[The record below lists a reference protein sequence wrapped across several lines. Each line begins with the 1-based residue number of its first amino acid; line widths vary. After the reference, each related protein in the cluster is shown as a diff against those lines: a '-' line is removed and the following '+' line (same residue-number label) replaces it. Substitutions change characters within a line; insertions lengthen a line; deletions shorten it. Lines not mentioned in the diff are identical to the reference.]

1 MMANLVVRCRFC
13 RLIEILVPFISQGA
27 VLRGGT
33 PHHPSPASLETSNQP
48 GFNSA
53 TDSADM
59 EVRRNRGGTVGLRS
73 TAWKYAL
80 IGGMCVVAVYFAL
93 PNETSQDIVYSVLG
107 TASVACILVGIRL
120 QRPKDRLSWYFLAL
134 AGTCFTLG
142 DDASFFYN
150 LVLHVSV
157 PFPSFADALYL
168 AGYPFLFAGVLRL
181 TRNPNRSYRRENYAD
196 AAIVSMGALA
206 ISWNFLMNSYVHDS
220 TLTTFGMLVTLA
232 YPIMDIALL
241 FVLFRALLFGESR
254 RTFHKFLAAAMIVMF
269 MGDFIYDLLVLH
281 NSYDTGNPS
290 EALFLL
296 EYVLIGVA
304 ALHPSVAGG
313 TSEAEAADVVSD
325 RQVARDRHRMPIV
338 IVAGFIPPTI
348 LVVAT
353 SLGGSVNVLV
363 MAGLCIAVFAVICLR
378 MIWLIGRIS
387 RQSLELEDN
396 FRGLEAFQLKRDE
409 LEANLRHQAFHD
421 ELTGLPN
428 RVLLRDRVKQA
439 LASTTRSGT
448 AVALCFGDLD
458 GFKTINDTLGHH
470 VGDAVLVKVGA
481 LLESIVRPG
490 DTVARI
496 GGDEFAI
503 LIADVENPNAALEF
517 AGRIVSVIHEAVEF
531 EGDQAGISISVGVAF
546 ADSTTS
552 AEQLI
557 SEADAAMY
565 EAKTSRKNH
574 VEVFEASMR
583 ARLFQHLDIASR
595 FRGSLDRSEFF
606 LNFQP
611 IFSLGDRRLR
621 GFEAL
626 VRWQHPTIGLVAPL
640 DFIFIAEETG
650 FIVPLGR
657 WILFEACNQ
666 MAAWTAL
673 TDEPLTVAVNVS
685 RRQLSSPLLVD
696 DVRTALAL
704 TGVHPLQLVL
714 EVTESVLMENP
725 EQTASALT
733 ELRALGIRISVDDFG
748 TGFSSLSYLQ
758 RFPVDVLKIDKSF
771 VDPLNE
777 SEPASSALVT
787 SIIGL
792 AHSLSLEV
800 VAEGIEREDQFE
812 RLIELG
818 CDYGQGYLMARPLD
832 REKSEA
838 LVEFYQGSS
847 AVP

>member
-1 MMANLVVRCRFC
+1 MMANLAAKCRFC
-13 RLIEILVPFISQGA
+13 RLIEILVPFTSPGA

-33 PHHPSPASLETSNQP
+33 PGGSLPASLKTSNQP
-48 GFNSA
+48 AFNSA
-53 TDSADM
+53 TDSVDM
-59 EVRRNRGGTVGLRS
+59 EVGRNRGGTLGLRS
-73 TAWKYAL
+73 TVWKCVL
-80 IGGMCVVAVYFAL
+80 IGGMCVIAVYFAL
-93 PNETSQDIVYSVLG
+93 PNETSQDIVYSALG
-107 TASVACILVGIRL
+107 TASVVCILVGIRL

-142 DDASFFYN
+142 DDASSFYN

-181 TRNPNRSYRRENYAD
+181 TRNPNRSFRRENYAD

-206 ISWNFLMNSYVHDS
+206 ISWHFLMNSYVHDS

-290 EALFLL
+290 DALFLI
-296 EYVLIGVA
+296 EYLLIGVA
-304 ALHPSVAGG
+304 ALHPSVSGG
-313 TSEAEAADVVSD
+313 TSEAQAADVVSD
-325 RQVARDRHRMPIV
+325 RQVASDRHRIPIV

-353 SLGGSVNVLV
+353 SLGVSVNVLV

-387 RQSLELEDN
+387 RQSLELKEND
-396 FRGLEAFQLKRDE
+396 
-409 LEANLRHQAFHD
+409 ANLRYMAFHD
-421 ELTGLPN
+421 ELTGLAN
-428 RVLLRDRVKQA
+428 RELLHDRVEQA
-439 LASTTRSGT
+439 LASITRSGRLI
-448 AVALCFGDLD
+448 ALCMGDLD

-470 VGDAVLVKVGA
+470 VGDTMLVKVGA

-490 DTVARI
+490 DTVARL

-503 LIADVENPNAALEF
+503 LMVDVENPTAAVEF
-517 AGRIVSVIHEAVEF
+517 AGRIVSVLHDAVEF
-531 EGDQAGISISVGVAF
+531 EGNQAGISISVGVAF
-546 ADSTTS
+546 ADSATPV
-552 AEQLI
+552 EQVI

-565 EAKTSRKNH
+565 EAKANGKNR
-574 VEVFEASMR
+574 VDVFQSSMR
-583 ARLFQHLDIASR
+583 ARLFKRLELTSG
-595 FRGSLDRSEFF
+595 FRGSLERSEFF
-606 LNFQP
+606 LSFQP

-626 VRWQHPTIGLVAPL
+626 VRWHHPTIGLVAPL
-640 DFIFIAEETG
+640 DFIPIAEETG

-657 WILFEACNQ
+657 WILLAACEQ
-666 MAAWTAL
+666 LAAWTAL
-673 TDEPLTVAVNVS
+673 SNEPLTVAVNLS
-685 RRQLSSPLLVD
+685 RRQLASPLLVD
-696 DVRTALAL
+696 NIRTALAL
-704 TGVHPLQLVL
+704 TAVHPLQLVL

-725 EQTASALT
+725 EQAASALT
-733 ELRALGIRISVDDFG
+733 ELRALGIRIAVDDFG

-838 LVEFYQGSS
+838 LVESYQ
-847 AVP
+847 AVPLSLE

>member
-1 MMANLVVRCRFC
+1 MMANLVVKCRFC

-27 VLRGGT
+27 VLLGGT
-33 PHHPSPASLETSNQP
+33 PCHPSPAFLETSNQP

-53 TDSADM
+53 TDSVDM

-107 TASVACILVGIRL
+107 SASVVCILVGIRL
-120 QRPKDRLSWYFLAL
+120 HRPKDRLSWYFLAL

-142 DDASFFYN
+142 DDASSFYN
-150 LVLHVSV
+150 LLLHVSV

-206 ISWNFLMNSYVHDS
+206 ISWHFLMNSYVHDA
-220 TLTTFGMLVTLA
+220 TLTTFGMLVDLA

-241 FVLFRALLFGESR
+241 FILFRALLFGESR
-254 RTFHKFLAAAMIVMF
+254 RTFHKLLAAAMIVMF
-269 MGDFIYDLLVLH
+269 VGDFIYDLLVLH
-281 NSYDTGNPS
+281 NGYDTGNPS
-290 EALFLL
+290 DALFLI

-313 TSEAEAADVVSD
+313 TSEAEAADVVSN
-325 RQVARDRHRMPIV
+325 RQVASDRHRMPIV

-353 SLGGSVNVLV
+353 SLGVSVNVLV
-363 MAGLCIAVFAVICLR
+363 LAGLCIAVFAVICLR

-387 RQSLELEDN
+387 RQSLELKEND
-396 FRGLEAFQLKRDE
+396 
-409 LEANLRHQAFHD
+409 ANLRYMAYHD
-421 ELTGLPN
+421 ELTGLAN
-428 RVLLRDRVKQA
+428 RGLLHDRVEQA
-439 LASTTRSGT
+439 LASITRSGRL
-448 AVALCFGDLD
+448 VALCMGDLD

-470 VGDAVLVKVGA
+470 VGDTVLVKVGA

-490 DTVARI
+490 DTVARL

-503 LIADVENPNAALEF
+503 LMVDVENPNAAVEF
-517 AGRIVSVIHEAVEF
+517 AGRIVSVLHDAVEF
-531 EGDQAGISISVGVAF
+531 EGNQAGISISVGVAF
-546 ADSTTS
+546 ADSTTPV
-552 AEQLI
+552 EQVI

-565 EAKTSRKNH
+565 EAKANGKNR
-574 VEVFEASMR
+574 VDVYQSSMR
-583 ARLFQHLDIASR
+583 ALLFKRLELTSG
-595 FRGSLDRSEFF
+595 FRGSLERSEFF

-640 DFIFIAEETG
+640 DFIPIAEETG

-657 WILFEACNQ
+657 WILLAACEQ
-666 MAAWTAL
+666 LAAWTAL
-673 TDEPLTVAVNVS
+673 SNEPLTVAVNLS
-685 RRQLSSPLLVD
+685 RRQLASPLLVD
-696 DVRTALAL
+696 NIHTALAL
-704 TGVHPLQLVL
+704 TGVHPQQLVL

-725 EQTASALT
+725 EQAASALT
-733 ELRALGIRISVDDFG
+733 ELRALGIRIAVDDFG

-838 LVEFYQGSS
+838 FVESYQVS
-847 AVP
+847 AAAP

>member
-1 MMANLVVRCRFC
+1 
-13 RLIEILVPFISQGA
+13 
-27 VLRGGT
+27 
-33 PHHPSPASLETSNQP
+33 
-48 GFNSA
+48 
-53 TDSADM
+53 
-59 EVRRNRGGTVGLRS
+59 
-73 TAWKYAL
+73 
-80 IGGMCVVAVYFAL
+80 MCVVAVYFAL

-107 TASVACILVGIRL
+107 SASVVCILVGIRL

-142 DDASFFYN
+142 DDASSFYN

-206 ISWNFLMNSYVHDS
+206 ISWHFLMNSYVHDA
-220 TLTTFGMLVTLA
+220 TLTTFGMLVDLA

-241 FVLFRALLFGESR
+241 FILFRALLFGESR
-254 RTFHKFLAAAMIVMF
+254 RTFHKLLAAAMIVMF
-269 MGDFIYDLLVLH
+269 VGDFIYDLLVLH
-281 NSYDTGNPS
+281 NGYDTGNPS
-290 EALFLL
+290 DALFLI

-313 TSEAEAADVVSD
+313 TSEAEAADVVSN
-325 RQVARDRHRMPIV
+325 RQVASDRHRMPIV

-353 SLGGSVNVLV
+353 SLGVSVNVLV
-363 MAGLCIAVFAVICLR
+363 LAGLCIAVFAVICLR

-387 RQSLELEDN
+387 RQSLELKEND
-396 FRGLEAFQLKRDE
+396 
-409 LEANLRHQAFHD
+409 ANLRYMAYHD
-421 ELTGLPN
+421 ELTGLAN
-428 RVLLRDRVKQA
+428 RGLLHDRVEQA
-439 LASTTRSGT
+439 LASITRSGRL
-448 AVALCFGDLD
+448 VALCMGDLD

-470 VGDAVLVKVGA
+470 VGDTVLVKVGA

-490 DTVARI
+490 DTVARL

-503 LIADVENPNAALEF
+503 LMVDVENPSAAVEF
-517 AGRIVSVIHEAVEF
+517 AGRIVSVLHDAVEF
-531 EGDQAGISISVGVAF
+531 EGNQAGISISVGVAF
-546 ADSTTS
+546 ADSTTPV
-552 AEQLI
+552 EQVI

-565 EAKTSRKNH
+565 EAKANGKNR
-574 VEVFEASMR
+574 VDVYQSSMR
-583 ARLFQHLDIASR
+583 ALLFKRLELTSG
-595 FRGSLDRSEFF
+595 FRGSLERSEFF

-640 DFIFIAEETG
+640 DFIPIAEETG

-657 WILFEACNQ
+657 WILLAACEQ
-666 MAAWTAL
+666 LAAWTAL
-673 TDEPLTVAVNVS
+673 SNEPLTVAVNLS
-685 RRQLSSPLLVD
+685 RRQLASPLLVD
-696 DVRTALAL
+696 NIHTALAL
-704 TGVHPLQLVL
+704 TGVHPQQLVL

-725 EQTASALT
+725 EQAASALT
-733 ELRALGIRISVDDFG
+733 ELRALGIRIAVDDFG

-838 LVEFYQGSS
+838 FVESYQVS
-847 AVP
+847 AAAP

>member
-1 MMANLVVRCRFC
+1 
-13 RLIEILVPFISQGA
+13 
-27 VLRGGT
+27 
-33 PHHPSPASLETSNQP
+33 
-48 GFNSA
+48 
-53 TDSADM
+53 M
-59 EVRRNRGGTVGLRS
+59 EVVRNRGGTVGLRS
-73 TAWKYAL
+73 RAWKYAL

-107 TASVACILVGIRL
+107 SASVVCILVGIRL

-142 DDASFFYN
+142 DDASSFYN

-206 ISWNFLMNSYVHDS
+206 ISWHFLMNSYVHDA
-220 TLTTFGMLVTLA
+220 TLTTFGMLVDLA

-241 FVLFRALLFGESR
+241 FILFRALLFGESR
-254 RTFHKFLAAAMIVMF
+254 RTFHKLLAAAMIVMF
-269 MGDFIYDLLVLH
+269 VGDFIYDLLVLH
-281 NSYDTGNPS
+281 NGYDTGNPS
-290 EALFLL
+290 DALFLI

-313 TSEAEAADVVSD
+313 TSEAEAADVVSN
-325 RQVARDRHRMPIV
+325 RQVASDRHRMPIV

-353 SLGGSVNVLV
+353 SLGVSVNVLV
-363 MAGLCIAVFAVICLR
+363 LAGLCIAVFAVICLR

-387 RQSLELEDN
+387 RQSLELKEND
-396 FRGLEAFQLKRDE
+396 
-409 LEANLRHQAFHD
+409 ANLRYMAYHD
-421 ELTGLPN
+421 ELTGLAN
-428 RVLLRDRVKQA
+428 RGLLHDRVEQA
-439 LASTTRSGT
+439 LASITRSGRL
-448 AVALCFGDLD
+448 VALCMGDLD

-470 VGDAVLVKVGA
+470 VGDTVLVKVGA

-490 DTVARI
+490 DTVARL

-503 LIADVENPNAALEF
+503 LMVDVENPNAAVEF
-517 AGRIVSVIHEAVEF
+517 AGRIVSVLHDAVEF
-531 EGDQAGISISVGVAF
+531 EGNQAGISISVGVAF
-546 ADSTTS
+546 ADSTTPV
-552 AEQLI
+552 EQVI

-565 EAKTSRKNH
+565 EAKANGKNR
-574 VEVFEASMR
+574 VDVYQSSMR
-583 ARLFQHLDIASR
+583 ALLFKRLELTSG
-595 FRGSLDRSEFF
+595 FRGSLERSEFF

-640 DFIFIAEETG
+640 DFIPIAEETG

-657 WILFEACNQ
+657 WILLAACEQ
-666 MAAWTAL
+666 LAAWTAL
-673 TDEPLTVAVNVS
+673 SNEPLTVAVNLS
-685 RRQLSSPLLVD
+685 RRQLASPLLVD
-696 DVRTALAL
+696 NIHTALAL
-704 TGVHPLQLVL
+704 TGVHPQQLVL

-725 EQTASALT
+725 EQAASALT
-733 ELRALGIRISVDDFG
+733 ELRALGIRIAVDDFG

-838 LVEFYQGSS
+838 LVESYQGSS

>member
-1 MMANLVVRCRFC
+1 M
-13 RLIEILVPFISQGA
+13 
-27 VLRGGT
+27 
-33 PHHPSPASLETSNQP
+33 
-48 GFNSA
+48 
-53 TDSADM
+53 
-59 EVRRNRGGTVGLRS
+59 GLRS

-107 TASVACILVGIRL
+107 SASVVCILVGIRL
-120 QRPKDRLSWYFLAL
+120 HRPKDRLSWYFLAL

-142 DDASFFYN
+142 DDASSFYN

-206 ISWNFLMNSYVHDS
+206 ISWHFLMNSYVHDM
-220 TLTTFGMLVTLA
+220 TLNTFGMLVDLA

-241 FVLFRALLFGESR
+241 FILFRALLFGESR
-254 RTFHKFLAAAMIVMF
+254 RTFHKLLAAAMIVMF
-269 MGDFIYDLLVLH
+269 VGDFIYDLLVLH
-281 NSYDTGNPS
+281 NGYDTGNPS
-290 EALFLL
+290 DALFLI

-304 ALHPSVAGG
+304 ALHPSVSGG
-313 TSEAEAADVVSD
+313 TSEAEAVDVVSD
-325 RQVARDRHRMPIV
+325 RQVASDRHRIPIV

-353 SLGGSVNVLV
+353 YLGVSVNVLV

-387 RQSLELEDN
+387 RQSLELKEND
-396 FRGLEAFQLKRDE
+396 
-409 LEANLRHQAFHD
+409 ANLRYMAYHD
-421 ELTGLPN
+421 ELTGLAN
-428 RVLLRDRVKQA
+428 RGLLHDRVEQA
-439 LASTTRSGT
+439 LASITRSGRL
-448 AVALCFGDLD
+448 VALCMGDLD

-470 VGDAVLVKVGA
+470 VGDTVLVKVGA

-490 DTVARI
+490 DTVARL

-503 LIADVENPNAALEF
+503 LMVDVENPNAAVEF
-517 AGRIVSVIHEAVEF
+517 AGRIVSVLHDAVEF
-531 EGDQAGISISVGVAF
+531 EGNQAGISISVGVAF
-546 ADSTTS
+546 ADSTTPV
-552 AEQLI
+552 EQVI
-557 SEADAAMY
+557 SYADAAMY
-565 EAKTSRKNH
+565 EAKANGKNR
-574 VEVFEASMR
+574 VDVYQSSMR
-583 ARLFQHLDIASR
+583 ALLFKRLELTSG
-595 FRGSLDRSEFF
+595 FRGSLERSEFF

-640 DFIFIAEETG
+640 DFIPIAEETG

-657 WILFEACNQ
+657 WILLAACEQ
-666 MAAWTAL
+666 LAAWTAL
-673 TDEPLTVAVNVS
+673 SNEPLTVAVNLS
-685 RRQLSSPLLVD
+685 RRQLASPLLVD
-696 DVRTALAL
+696 NIHTALAL
-704 TGVHPLQLVL
+704 TGVHPQQLVL

-725 EQTASALT
+725 EQAASALT
-733 ELRALGIRISVDDFG
+733 ELRALGIRIAVDDFG

-838 LVEFYQGSS
+838 LVESYQGSS

>member
-1 MMANLVVRCRFC
+1 MMANLAVRCRSC

-33 PHHPSPASLETSNQP
+33 PCHPSPASLETSNQP
-48 GFNSA
+48 EFNSA
-53 TDSADM
+53 TDSVDM
-59 EVRRNRGGTVGLRS
+59 EVVRNRGGTVGLRS
-73 TAWKYAL
+73 RAWKYAL

-107 TASVACILVGIRL
+107 SASVVCILVGIRL

-142 DDASFFYN
+142 DDASSFYN

-206 ISWNFLMNSYVHDS
+206 ISWHFLMNSYVHDA
-220 TLTTFGMLVTLA
+220 TLTTFGMLVDLA

-241 FVLFRALLFGESR
+241 FILFRALLFGESR
-254 RTFHKFLAAAMIVMF
+254 RTFHKLLAAAMIVMF
-269 MGDFIYDLLVLH
+269 VGDFIYDLLVLH
-281 NSYDTGNPS
+281 NGYDTGNPS
-290 EALFLL
+290 DALFLI

-304 ALHPSVAGG
+304 ALHPSVSGG
-313 TSEAEAADVVSD
+313 TSEAQAADVVSD
-325 RQVARDRHRMPIV
+325 RQVASDRHRMPIV

-353 SLGGSVNVLV
+353 SLGVSVNVLV
-363 MAGLCIAVFAVICLR
+363 LAGLCIAVFAVICLR

-387 RQSLELEDN
+387 RQSLELKEND
-396 FRGLEAFQLKRDE
+396 
-409 LEANLRHQAFHD
+409 ANLRYMAFHD
-421 ELTGLPN
+421 ELTGLAN
-428 RVLLRDRVKQA
+428 RELLHDRVEQA
-439 LASTTRSGT
+439 LASITRSGRLI
-448 AVALCFGDLD
+448 ALCMGDLD

-470 VGDAVLVKVGA
+470 VGDTVLVKVGA

-490 DTVARI
+490 DTVARL

-503 LIADVENPNAALEF
+503 LMVDVENPSAAVEF
-517 AGRIVSVIHEAVEF
+517 AGRIVSVLHDAVEF
-531 EGDQAGISISVGVAF
+531 EGNQAGISISVGVAF
-546 ADSTTS
+546 ADSTTPV
-552 AEQLI
+552 EQVI

-565 EAKTSRKNH
+565 EAKANGKNR
-574 VEVFEASMR
+574 VDVYQSSMR
-583 ARLFQHLDIASR
+583 ALLFKRLELTSG
-595 FRGSLDRSEFF
+595 FRGSLERSEFF

-640 DFIFIAEETG
+640 DFIPIAEETG

-657 WILFEACNQ
+657 WILLAACEQ
-666 MAAWTAL
+666 LAAWTAL
-673 TDEPLTVAVNVS
+673 SNEPLTVAVNLS
-685 RRQLSSPLLVD
+685 RRQLASPLLVD
-696 DVRTALAL
+696 NIRTALAL

-725 EQTASALT
+725 EQAASALT
-733 ELRALGIRISVDDFG
+733 ELRALGIRIAVDDFG

-838 LVEFYQGSS
+838 FVESYQVS
-847 AVP
+847 AAAP

>member
-1 MMANLVVRCRFC
+1 
-13 RLIEILVPFISQGA
+13 
-27 VLRGGT
+27 
-33 PHHPSPASLETSNQP
+33 
-48 GFNSA
+48 
-53 TDSADM
+53 
-59 EVRRNRGGTVGLRS
+59 VGLRS

-80 IGGMCVVAVYFAL
+80 IGGMCVVALYFAL

-107 TASVACILVGIRL
+107 SASVVCILVGIRL
-120 QRPKDRLSWYFLAL
+120 HRPKDRLSWYFLAL
-134 AGTCFTLG
+134 AGACFTLG
-142 DDASFFYN
+142 DDASSFYS

-157 PFPSFADALYL
+157 PFPSSADALYL

-206 ISWNFLMNSYVHDS
+206 ISWHFLMNSYVHDA
-220 TLTTFGMLVTLA
+220 TLTSFGMLVDLA

-241 FVLFRALLFGESR
+241 FILFRALLFGESR
-254 RTFHKFLAAAMIVMF
+254 RTFHKLVAAAMIVMF
-269 MGDFIYDLLVLH
+269 VGDFTYDLLVVH
-281 NSYDTGNPS
+281 NSYDTGNAVD
-290 EALFLL
+290 ALFLI

-313 TSEAEAADVVSD
+313 TSEAEAADVFSNH
-325 RQVARDRHRMPIV
+325 QVASDRHRMPIV

-353 SLGGSVNVLV
+353 FLGVSVNVLV

-387 RQSLELEDN
+387 RQSLELKKND
-396 FRGLEAFQLKRDE
+396 
-409 LEANLRHQAFHD
+409 ANLRYMAFHD
-421 ELTGLPN
+421 ELTGLAN
-428 RVLLRDRVKQA
+428 RGLLHDRVEQA
-439 LASTTRSGT
+439 LASITRSGRP
-448 AVALCFGDLD
+448 VALCLGDLD

-470 VGDAVLVKVGA
+470 VGDTVLVKVGA

-490 DTVARI
+490 DTVARL

-503 LIADVENPNAALEF
+503 LMVDVENRTAGVEF
-517 AGRIVSVIHEAVEF
+517 AGRIVSALHDATEF
-531 EGDQAGISISVGVAF
+531 EGNQAGISISVGVAF
-546 ADSTTS
+546 ADSTTPV
-552 AEQLI
+552 EQLI

-565 EAKTSRKNH
+565 EAKANGKNH
-574 VEVFEASMR
+574 VEVFESSMR
-583 ARLFQHLDIASR
+583 ARLFKRLKYTSG
-595 FRGSLDRSEFF
+595 FRGSLGRSEFF

-611 IFSLGDRRLR
+611 IFSLVDRHLR

-640 DFIFIAEETG
+640 DFIPVAEETG

-657 WILFEACNQ
+657 WILFEACEQ

-685 RRQLSSPLLVD
+685 RRQLISPLIVD
-696 DVRTALAL
+696 DVRTALDV
-704 TGVHPLQLVL
+704 TGVKPQQLIL
-714 EVTESVLMENP
+714 EITESVLMQNP
-725 EQTASALT
+725 EHVISALT
-733 ELRALGIRISVDDFG
+733 AFRALGVRVSVDDFG
-748 TGFSSLSYLQ
+748 TGYSSLNHLQ
-758 RFPVDVLKIDKSF
+758 QFPADVLKIDKSF
-771 VDPLNE
+771 VDQLNV
-777 SEPASSALVT
+777 SEPGGSALVT

-792 AHSLSLEV
+792 AHSFSLEV

-812 RLIELG
+812 RLVELG

-838 LVEFYQGSS
+838 LVESYQVS
-847 AVP
+847 AAAP